1 MTNKSKSN
9 KSQNKTN
16 EICITNIENLN
27 NIKGGK
33 INVKDDPDKLNKDDY
48 DSKLE
53 DEEIEEDVEEEKD
66 EDQEEEDEE
75 EETEEVEQEEEKETF
90 DKEVDEEEIDDDECL
105 YKLTK
110 KKNTLDIDLEEGEDN
125 FDDEE
130 DENEKQKNKITSK
143 YVKPEERVT
152 KPFLFEFERVRIL
165 GERAKQLSLG
175 AKPMLKNIEN
185 YDPKMIARMEL
196 QNKILPLIIL
206 RELPDGRI
214 EKWKVSELIY

>member
-1 MTNKSKSN
+1 MTINKN
-9 KSQNKTN
+9 KKTINNKT
-16 EICITNIENLN
+16 
-27 NIKGGK
+27 GGS
-33 INVKDDPDKLNKDDY
+33 IQVKDDPDKLNKDDY
-48 DSKLE
+48 DSKIE
-53 DEEIEEDVEEEKD
+53 DEEIEEDIEEEK
-66 EDQEEEDEE
+66 EEDEE
-75 EETEEVEQEEEKETF
+75 EEEEEELEDEQQEEQEEKEVVEKE
-90 DKEVDEEEIDDDECL
+90 DAESGDDECL
-105 YKLTK
+105 YNLTK
-110 KKNTLDIDLEEGEDN
+110 KKNNIDIDLEEGEDN

-130 DENEKQKNKITSK
+130 EQEKNKHKHISK

-165 GERAKQLSLG
+165 GERAKQISLG

-214 EKWKVSELIY
+214 EKWKVSELMY

>member
-1 MTNKSKSN
+1 MA
-9 KSQNKTN
+9 NKTKKS
-16 EICITNIENLN
+16 IQIKN
-27 NIKGGK
+27 NKNGGA

-48 DSKLE
+48 NNKLE
-53 DEEIEEDVEEEKD
+53 DEEIQEDIEEDIEEEKEEDQDEIEDVEEEG
-66 EDQEEEDEE
+66 
-75 EETEEVEQEEEKETF
+75 EEEKEIQE
-90 DKEVDEEEIDDDECL
+90 KEIQEKEDGVDEDDECL
-105 YKLTK
+105 YNLTR
-110 KKNTLDIDLEEGEDN
+110 KKNTLDIDLEEAEDN

-130 DENEKQKNKITSK
+130 EDEKNKIKSK

-165 GERAKQLSLG
+165 GERAKQISLG
-175 AKPMLKNIEN
+175 AKPMIKNIEN

-214 EKWKVSELIY
+214 EKWKVNELIY